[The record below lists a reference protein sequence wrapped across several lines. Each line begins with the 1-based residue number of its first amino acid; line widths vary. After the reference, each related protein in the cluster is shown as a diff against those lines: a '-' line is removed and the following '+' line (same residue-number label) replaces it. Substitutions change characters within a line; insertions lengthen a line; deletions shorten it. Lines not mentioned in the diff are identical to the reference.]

1 MNITKNQVIAV
12 GDAEN
17 DLDFFDFCGF
27 KVAVGNAEDAVKAKA
42 DWIAIKEE
50 GEGMVEFIREYLLV

>member
-1 MNITKNQVIAV
+1 M

-17 DLDFFDFCGF
+17 DLDCLDFCGF

-42 DWIAIKEE
+42 DWIANKEE
-50 GEGMVEFIREYLLV
+50 GEGMVEFIRKYLLA